1 MRAAQKQTFTLT
13 PRVLLFTEEPQLV
26 CTGPVVINTDDNSK
40 EALVLVTKS
49 FCDSTTVVLVSK
61 RHGAIA
67 DFRWRQS
74 NASSTV
80 RWHQRRHVEILQH
93 DAPLVIF

>member
-1 MRAAQKQTFTLT
+1 MRAAQK
-13 PRVLLFTEEPQLV
+13 LFFFFSKEHFHVDTSSPLTEEPQLV
-26 CTGPVVINTDDNSK
+26 CTGPVVINRDDNSK

-80 RWHQRRHVEILQH
+80 CWHQ
-93 DAPLVIF
+93 